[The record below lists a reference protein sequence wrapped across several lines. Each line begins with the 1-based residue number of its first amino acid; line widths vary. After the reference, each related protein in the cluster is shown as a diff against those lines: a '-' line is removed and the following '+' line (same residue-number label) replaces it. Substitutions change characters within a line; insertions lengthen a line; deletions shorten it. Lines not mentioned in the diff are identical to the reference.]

1 MAEPKVDHSGLPS
14 AADGTVSSARFWNA
28 AQGGKDNYE
37 RDRQAVEAVEKV
49 APGISADARSAR
61 QFLRRTVRWAA
72 AEAGV
77 TQFLDLGAGLP
88 LAPDIHHIVSR
99 HQPDARVLYV
109 DSDPV
114 VLAHQ
119 SAYQDPPLSGYIDTD
134 MRDTD
139 TVLTHAAERFDLT
152 KPVMLTF
159 SSVLGHFSDDEAHAF
174 IGRLLAPLAPGSCL
188 MLSHDIPTPTIIAA
202 CEVYSAAPGA
212 LPYQPRTIEQ
222 LQAFFEGMDLVE
234 PGLVPLFEWRPDEAT
249 EVTEVMGYGAVGRTR
264 S

>member
-1 MAEPKVDHSGLPS
+1 MSEPIADHAEPS
-14 AADGTVSSARFWNA
+14 AAAADGEVSSARFWNA
-28 AQGGKDNYE
+28 CQGGKDNYE
-37 RDRQAVEAVEKV
+37 RDRQAVEAVEAI

-77 TQFLDLGAGLP
+77 TQYLDLGAGLP
-88 LAPDIHHIVSR
+88 LEPDIHHIVSR

-109 DSDPV
+109 DNDPV

-119 SAYQDPPLSGYIDTD
+119 GAYQDPPLSSYIDAD

-139 TVLTHAAERFDLT
+139 TVMAHVTESFDLAE
-152 KPVMLTF
+152 PVMLTF
-159 SSVLGHFSDDEAHAF
+159 SSVLGHFSDEEAHAF
-174 IGRLLAPLAPGSCL
+174 IGRLLDRLAPGSCL
-188 MLSHDIPTPTIIAA
+188 MLSHDIPTPAIIKA

-222 LQAFFEGMDLVE
+222 LLRFFDGMDIVE
-234 PGLVPLFEWRPDEAT
+234 PGLVPLFEWRPDDAT
-249 EVTEVMGYGAVGRTR
+249 EMTEIMGYGAVGRLR
-264 S
+264 

>member
-1 MAEPKVDHSGLPS
+1 MGEPKVDHSGLPS
-14 AADGTVSSARFWNA
+14 ADDGEVSSARFWNA

-37 RDRQAVEAVEKV
+37 RDRQAVEAVEKL
-49 APGISADARSAR
+49 APGITADARSAR
-61 QFLRRTVRWAA
+61 QFLRRTVYWAA

-109 DSDPV
+109 DNDPV

-119 SAYQDPPLSGYIDTD
+119 GAYQDPPLSSYIDAD

-139 TVLTHAAERFDLT
+139 TVLAHAADRFDLT

-159 SSVLGHFSDDEAHAF
+159 SSVLGHFSDEEAHAL
-174 IGRLLAPLAPGSCL
+174 IGRLLEPLAPGSCL
-188 MLSHDIPTPTIIAA
+188 MLSHDIPTPTIIVA

-222 LQAFFEGMDLVE
+222 LMAFFEGMDLVE

-264 S
+264 A